1 MSAPDLVNRISK
13 AFDPEVQKTRD
24 ADRAE
29 RSFQTTHILT
39 LTQQLRDAQAANE
52 SLRGQ
57 ITAMQTRMHDVERV
71 KDCAELKLE
80 FAQAGSTSTGPSYR
94 RPSRSAVYKENPNLV
109 RVGGKVRCER
119 CYPDG
124 GSCTQWMS
132 DRSSDNEDKENWD
145 PSSSASSAYYDDSF
159 FFNTEQSS
167 SPLAKPV
174 EVVEEAVVSVT
185 ESTSVADGGN

>member
-1 MSAPDLVNRISK
+1 
-13 AFDPEVQKTRD
+13 
-24 ADRAE
+24 
-29 RSFQTTHILT
+29 
-39 LTQQLRDAQAANE
+39 
-52 SLRGQ
+52 
-57 ITAMQTRMHDVERV
+57 
-71 KDCAELKLE
+71 
-80 FAQAGSTSTGPSYR
+80 
-94 RPSRSAVYKENPNLV
+94 
-109 RVGGKVRCER
+109 
-119 CYPDG
+119 
-124 GSCTQWMS
+124 MS